1 MKLRLTEKIVFPRL
15 LERSISF
22 PTFTSV
28 LKQTVDGIR
37 VFLLESSI
45 KITFSSI
52 FIEQTELV
60 VPKSIPRHFF
70 SLEFVFG
77 SSILTKFIFI

>member
-15 LERSISF
+15 LEMSISF

-37 VFLLESSI
+37 VFLLESLI

-60 VPKSIPRHFF
+60 VPKSIPRHFAPWHLYLALLF
-70 SLEFVFG
+70 
-77 SSILTKFIFI
+77 

>member
-60 VPKSIPRHFF
+60 VPKSIPRHFC
-70 SLEFVFG
+70 SLALVFG
-77 SSILTKFIFI
+77 SSILTKFILI